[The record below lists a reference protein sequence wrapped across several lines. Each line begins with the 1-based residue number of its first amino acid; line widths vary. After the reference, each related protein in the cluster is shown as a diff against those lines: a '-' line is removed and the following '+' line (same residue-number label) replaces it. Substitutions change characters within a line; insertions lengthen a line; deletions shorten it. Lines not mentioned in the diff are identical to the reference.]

1 MTILFTALT
10 AAVLGIA
17 AMAIKSATEKKLK
30 KAKVKVPVNK
40 KR

>member
-10 AAVLGIA
+10 AAALGIA
-17 AMAIKSATEKKLK
+17 AIAIKSATEKKLK
-30 KAKVKVPVNK
+30 KAEVKIPVNK